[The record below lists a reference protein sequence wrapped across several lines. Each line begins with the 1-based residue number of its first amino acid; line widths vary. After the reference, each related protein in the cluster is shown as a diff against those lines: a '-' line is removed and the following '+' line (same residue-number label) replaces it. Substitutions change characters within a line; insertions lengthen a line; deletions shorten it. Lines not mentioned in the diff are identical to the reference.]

1 MQLGLDIQPIL
12 VIPREGVESVAVPVR
27 NPEWLPI
34 LDG

>member
-1 MQLGLDIQPIL
+1 